1 MIHRPLPVLLSNG
14 GQVSPL
20 SLVLQVRSEALED
33 SREKEF
39 TQGLGEDLAAQCFQ
53 AEDESFF
60 FPPSGVQM
68 LQLRIQE
75 HQAPR

>member
-33 SREKEF
+33 SREKELR
-39 TQGLGEDLAAQCFQ
+39 QGLGEGLAAQRFQ
-53 AEDESFF
+53 AEDESLFSLLLGF
-60 FPPSGVQM
+60 RCCS
-68 LQLRIQE
+68 
-75 HQAPR
+75 

>member
-33 SREKEF
+33 SRKKEF
-39 TQGLGEDLAAQCFQ
+39 KQGLEEGLAPQRVQ
-53 AEDESFF
+53 AEDESLFF
-60 FPPSGVQM
+60 LLLGFRCCS
-68 LQLRIQE
+68 
-75 HQAPR
+75 